1 MPADSINSFKTAR
14 RLSVGGANYGY
25 FSLDAAEDADVGDVS
40 KLPYSLKVLFEN
52 LLRHEDG
59 AAVTKDDIL
68 ALGSW
73 TDNCRGGHEINFH
86 PARVMMPD
94 SSGVPLL
101 ADLAAMRDAMV
112 RLGGDSGAINPA
124 VPLDFIIDH
133 SVVVDVAGVPDAL
146 QQNMTN
152 EFARNV
158 ERYQF
163 LKWGQ
168 QAFENLRIL
177 PPGVGICHQI
187 NLEFLSRVVW
197 METRGG
203 ETLLFPDCL
212 LGMDSH
218 TPMVNGLGVLG
229 WGVGGLEAGAAMLG
243 QPVSMQVP
251 DVVGCRLTGKL
262 QDGVTSTDLV
272 LSLTKLLR
280 DQGVVQKFVEFCG
293 PALEGLSIGDR
304 TTVAN
309 MAPEYGATMGF
320 FPVDAETTTYLRA
333 TGRSEEQVALVEAYY
348 RAQGMWRNSDTPE
361 PLFSEIVEFDLGSV
375 EPTMAGPF
383 RPQEKTALAQVPESF
398 QGALENMAEGDGETP
413 VAGRD
418 FSIRHGHVAIAA
430 ITSCTNTSNPG
441 VMIGAG
447 LLARNALE
455 KGLKAKPWVK
465 TSLGPGSRVVGDYLA
480 RAGLMA
486 PLEALGF
493 HIIGYGCTTCMGN
506 SGPLDPAISDSV
518 DSGGVVMGAV
528 HSGNRNFEGRAHPQC
543 KVNYLASPPLV
554 VASALTGSLN
564 VNLATEPLGE
574 GRDGGP
580 VYLRDIWPSPR
591 DIEETLGQCMTP
603 DMFRDRY
610 ADVERGGDDWR
621 ALEAAVGDI
630 FAWEPGSTYIRR
642 PPFFDDM
649 TAALPE
655 TGDIVGARALAIFGD
670 FLTTDH
676 ISPVSAI
683 PPDSLAGE
691 YLQEQQVAPKD
702 LSSYAQRRVNHDVML
717 RATFN
722 QTRIRN
728 EMRPGTQGGLTRYM
742 PDDTEMTIF
751 DAARRYREAGVPMVV
766 IGGKDYGQGSSRDW
780 AAKGTRALGVQAV
793 IAEGLERIHRSNL
806 IGMGVLPLQFP
817 DGVTRKT
824 LNLDGSETFDLTGL
838 DGELEAGMDVACRIT
853 RTDGNSETVVVICRL
868 DTKVEVDYYRHGG
881 SLHYVLREKLS
892 AMG

>member
-1 MPADSINSFKTAR
+1 MSDSINSFKTAR
-14 RLSVGGANYGY
+14 RLSVGGQNYGY

-59 AAVTKDDIL
+59 ISVTRDDIL

-73 TDNCRGGHEINFH
+73 TDTCRGGHEINFH

-112 RLGGDSGAINPA
+112 RLGGDPSAINPA
-124 VPLDFIIDH
+124 VPLDFTIDH
-133 SVVVDVAGVPDAL
+133 SVVVDVAGAPDAL
-146 QQNMTN
+146 EQNMAN
-152 EFARNV
+152 EFARNE
-158 ERYQF
+158 ERYRF

-168 QAFENLRIL
+168 QAFENLRVL

-197 METRGG
+197 TESRRST
-203 ETLLFPDCL
+203 TLAYPDCL

-218 TPMVNGLGVLG
+218 TPMVNGLGILG

-251 DVVGCRLTGKL
+251 DVVGCRLIGEL
-262 QDGVTSTDLV
+262 REGVTATDLV
-272 LSLTKLLR
+272 LSLTKVLR
-280 DQGVVQKFVEFCG
+280 DRGVVQKFVEFCG
-293 PALEGLSIGDR
+293 PALDGLPVGDR

-320 FPVDAETTTYLRA
+320 FPVDRETTAYLRA
-333 TGRSEEQVALVEAYY
+333 TGRPEDQVALVETYHK
-348 RAQGMWRNSDTPE
+348 AQGMWRDADTLE
-361 PLFSEIVEFDLGSV
+361 PLFSEIVEYDLSMV

-383 RPQEKTALAQVPESF
+383 RPQEKTALTQVPESF
-398 QGALENMAEGDGETP
+398 QDALRNMTDGLGETP

-418 FSIRHGHVAIAA
+418 FSIRHGDIAIAA

-447 LLARNALE
+447 LLARNAVE

-465 TSLGPGSRVVGDYLA
+465 TSLGPGSCVVGDYLA
-480 RAGLMA
+480 RADLMA

-493 HIIGYGCTTCMGN
+493 HIVGYGCMTCMGN
-506 SGPLDPAISDSV
+506 SGPLDPAIADSI
-518 DSGGVVMGAV
+518 DTGGVVVGAV

-543 KVNYLASPPLV
+543 KVDYLASPPLV
-554 VASALTGSLN
+554 VASALAGSLN
-564 VNLATEPLGE
+564 VNLATDPLGE
-574 GRDGGP
+574 GRDGAP
-580 VYLRDIWPSPR
+580 IHLRDIWPSPG
-591 DIEETLGQCMTP
+591 DIEETLGRCMSP
-603 DMFRDRY
+603 GMFRDRY
-610 ADVERGGDDWR
+610 ADVEAGGGDWR

-649 TAALPE
+649 TEALPE

-670 FLTTDH
+670 YLTTDH

-691 YLQEQQVAPKD
+691 YLQEQQVAPRD

-717 RATFN
+717 RAAFN
-722 QTRIRN
+722 QIRIRN
-728 EMRPGTQGGLTRYM
+728 EMRPGTEGGLTRYM
-742 PDDTEMTIF
+742 PDDTPMTIF
-751 DAARRYREAGVPMVV
+751 EAARRYRDAGVPMVV

-780 AAKGTRALGVQAV
+780 AAKGTRELGVRAV

-817 DGVTRKT
+817 EGATRET
-824 LNLDGSETFDLTGL
+824 LSLDGSETFDLTGIE
-838 DGELEAGMDVACRIT
+838 DGMEPGMDVPCRIT
-853 RTDGNSETVVVICRL
+853 RTDGSGETVALVCRL

-881 SLHYVLREKLS
+881 SLHYVLRGKLS

>member
-1 MPADSINSFKTAR
+1 MADSLDSLKTAR
-14 RLSVGGANYGY
+14 HLSAGGTEYSY
-25 FSLDAAEDADVGDVS
+25 YSLDAAGSVGDIS

-59 AAVTKDDIL
+59 VAVTREDIA
-68 ALGSW
+68 ALGGW
-73 TDNCRGGHEINFH
+73 TEHCRGGHEINFH

-112 RLGGDSGAINPA
+112 RLGGDPSAINPA

-133 SVVVDVAGVPDAL
+133 SVVVDVAGVPDAV
-146 QQNMTN
+146 QRNMAN
-152 EFARNV
+152 EFARNE
-158 ERYQF
+158 ERYRF

-168 QAFENLRIL
+168 QAFENLRVL

-197 METRGG
+197 TESLGG
-203 ETLLFPDCL
+203 STVAFPDCL

-218 TPMVNGLGVLG
+218 TPMINGLGILG

-251 DVVGCRLTGKL
+251 DVVGCRLVGARRE
-262 QDGVTSTDLV
+262 GVTSTDLV

-280 DQGVVQKFVEFCG
+280 DHGVVQKFVEFCG
-293 PALEGLSIGDR
+293 PALDDMPVGDR

-320 FPVDAETTTYLRA
+320 FPVDRETTAYLRS
-333 TGRSEEQVALVEAYY
+333 TGRTEEDLALVETYY
-348 RAQGMWRNSDTPE
+348 KAQGMWRDTDTPE
-361 PLFSEIVEFDLGSV
+361 PSFSEIVEFDLGSV

-398 QGALENMAEGDGETP
+398 QTALQNLAEGDGETAVP
-413 VAGRD
+413 GRD
-418 FSIRHGHVAIAA
+418 YSIRHGDVAIAA

-447 LLARNALE
+447 LLARNAVE
-455 KGLKAKPWVK
+455 KGLLSKPWVK

-480 RAGLMA
+480 QAGLME

-506 SGPLDPAISDSV
+506 SGPLDPAISESV
-518 DSGGVVMGAV
+518 DTGGVVMGAV

-554 VASALTGSLN
+554 VASAIAGSLN
-564 VNLATEPLGE
+564 INLATEPLGE
-574 GRDGGP
+574 GRDGTP
-580 VYLRDIWPSPR
+580 VYLRDIWPSPQ
-591 DIEETLGQCMTP
+591 DIEATMGACMTP
-603 DMFRDRY
+603 GMFRDRY
-610 ADVERGGDDWR
+610 ADVEQGGDDWR
-621 ALEAAVGDI
+621 ALESAVGDI

-649 TAALPE
+649 SAALPE
-655 TGDIVGARALAIFGD
+655 IGDIVGARPLGIFGD

-683 PPDSLAGE
+683 PPESLAGS
-691 YLQEQQVAPKD
+691 YLQEQQVAPQD

-722 QTRIRN
+722 QSRIRN
-728 EMRPGTQGGLTRYM
+728 EMRPGTEGGLTRYM
-742 PDDTEMTIF
+742 PDDEPMTIF
-751 DAARRYREAGVPMVV
+751 EAARRYRDADVPMVV

-780 AAKGTRALGVQAV
+780 AAKGTRELGVRAV

-817 DGVTRKT
+817 EGFTRKT
-824 LNLDGSETFDLTGL
+824 LALDGSETFDLTGL
-838 DGELEAGMDVACRIT
+838 EDGIEPGMTVNCRIA
-853 RTDGNSETVVVICRL
+853 RRDGRSESVALICRL
-868 DTKVEVDYYRHGG
+868 DTKVEVAYYRHGG

-892 AMG
+892 AMA

>member
-1 MPADSINSFKTAR
+1 MVSNNSFETLR
-14 RLSVGGANYGY
+14 RLSVGDEVYEY
-25 FSLDAAEDADVGDVS
+25 FSLAGAEEAGVGNIS

-52 LLRHEDG
+52 LLRHEDNV
-59 AAVTKDDIL
+59 AVTRDDIL

-73 TDNCRGGHEINFH
+73 SDLCRGGHEINFH

-101 ADLAAMRDAMV
+101 ADLAAMRDAIA
-112 RLGGDSGAINPA
+112 RLGGDPSAINPA

-146 QQNMTN
+146 QQNMVN
-152 EFARNV
+152 EFARNE
-158 ERYQF
+158 ERYRF

-168 QAFENLRIL
+168 QAFENLRVL

-197 METRGG
+197 TETRGDV
-203 ETLLFPDCL
+203 TLAYSDCL

-218 TPMVNGLGVLG
+218 TPMINGLGILG

-251 DVVGCRLTGKL
+251 DVVGCRLIGEVRE
-262 QDGVTSTDLV
+262 GVTSTDLV
-272 LSLTKLLR
+272 LCLTQLLR
-280 DQGVVQKFVEFCG
+280 EHGLVQKFVEFCG
-293 PALEGLSIGDR
+293 PSLNNLPIGDR
-304 TTVAN
+304 TTIAN

-320 FPVDAETTTYLRA
+320 FPVDQETLAYLRA
-333 TGRSEEQVALVEAYY
+333 TGRTEAQVALVEAYH
-348 RAQGMWRNSDTPE
+348 RAQGMWRDPGLQE
-361 PLFSEIVEFDLGSV
+361 PQFSEIVEFDLGSV

-398 QGALENMAEGDGETP
+398 QRALQNLSEGDGETS
-413 VAGRD
+413 VIGQD
-418 FSIRHGHVAIAA
+418 YSIRHGDVAIAA

-447 LLARNALE
+447 LLARNAVE
-455 KGLKAKPWVK
+455 KGLSAKPWVK
-465 TSLGPGSRVVGDYLA
+465 TSFGPGSRVVGDYLA
-480 RAGLMA
+480 KAGLME

-506 SGPLDPAISDSV
+506 SGPLDLAISDSV
-518 DSGGVVMGAV
+518 DAGGVVMGAV

-554 VASALTGSLN
+554 VASALSGSLTI
-564 VNLATEPLGE
+564 NLVTDPLGK
-574 GRDGGP
+574 GRDGAP
-580 VYLRDIWPSPR
+580 VYLRDIWPTSLE
-591 DIEETLGQCMTP
+591 IEEALGNCMAP
-603 DMFRDRY
+603 AMFRDRY
-610 ADVERGGDDWR
+610 ANVEAGGADWR
-621 ALEAAVGDI
+621 ELEAAVGQI
-630 FAWEPGSTYIRR
+630 FSWDPGSTYIRR

-649 TAALPE
+649 SVALPDI
-655 TGDIVGARALAIFGD
+655 GDILGARPLGIFGD

-683 PPDSLAGE
+683 PPDSLAGR
-691 YLQEQQVAPKD
+691 YLQDQQVSPQD

-722 QTRIRN
+722 QIRIRN
-728 EMRPGTQGGLTRYM
+728 EMRPGSEGGLTRYM
-742 PDDTEMTIF
+742 PEDEPMTIYE
-751 DAARRYREAGVPMVV
+751 AAYRYRNAGVPMVV

-780 AAKGTRALGVQAV
+780 AAKGTRELGVRAV
-793 IAEGLERIHRSNL
+793 IAEGIERIHRSNL

-817 DGVTRKT
+817 DGVTRNT
-824 LNLDGSETFDLTGL
+824 LALDGSETFDLTGL
-838 DGELEAGMDVACRIT
+838 EGGIEPGMEVSCRVNRRDGSSEAVAL
-853 RTDGNSETVVVICRL
+853 ICRL
-868 DTKVEVDYYRHGG
+868 DTKVEVSYYRHGG

-892 AMG
+892 SMG

>member
-1 MPADSINSFKTAR
+1 MSDSVNSFKTAR
-14 RLSVGGANYGY
+14 RLSVGGQNYGY

-40 KLPYSLKVLFEN
+40 KLPYSLKILLEN

-59 AAVTKDDIL
+59 VAVTREDIL

-73 TDNCRGGHEINFH
+73 TDTCKGGHEINFH

-112 RLGGDSGAINPA
+112 RLGGDPAAINPA

-146 QQNMTN
+146 QQNMAN
-152 EFARNV
+152 EFARNE

-168 QAFENLRIL
+168 QAFRNLRVL

-187 NLEFLSRVVW
+187 NLEFLSKVVW
-197 METRGG
+197 TETRKNA
-203 ETLLFPDCL
+203 TLAYPDCL

-251 DVVGCRLTGKL
+251 DVVGCRLTGAL
-262 QDGVTSTDLV
+262 REGVTSTDLV

-293 PALEGLSIGDR
+293 PALDGLPVGDR

-309 MAPEYGATMGF
+309 MAPEYGANMGF
-320 FPVDAETTTYLRA
+320 FPVDRETVAYLTA
-333 TGRSEEQVALVEAYY
+333 TGRPAEQVALVEAYSK
-348 RAQGMWRNSDTPE
+348 AQGMWREPGAPE
-361 PLFSEIVEFDLGSV
+361 PSFSEIVEFDLSSV

-383 RPQEKTALAQVPESF
+383 RPQEKTALSQVPESF
-398 QGALENMAEGDGETP
+398 RDALRNLADGDAEAP
-413 VAGRD
+413 VAGRGYA
-418 FSIRHGHVAIAA
+418 IRHGDIAIAA

-447 LLARNALE
+447 LLARNALA

-465 TSLGPGSRVVGDYLA
+465 TSLGPGSRVVGDYLQ

-493 HIIGYGCTTCMGN
+493 HIVGYGCTTCMGN
-506 SGPLDPAISDSV
+506 SGPLDPAIAESV
-518 DSGGVVMGAV
+518 DEGGIVMAAV

-554 VASALTGSLN
+554 VASALAGSLN
-564 VNLATEPLGE
+564 VNLATDSLGE
-574 GRDGGP
+574 GTDGAP
-580 VYLRDIWPSPR
+580 VYLRDIWPSAR
-591 DIEETLGQCMTP
+591 DVQDTLVHCMTP
-603 DMFRDRY
+603 EMFRDRY
-610 ADVERGGDDWR
+610 AGVEAGGADWH

-630 FAWEPGSTYIRR
+630 FAWEAGSTYIRR

-649 TAALPE
+649 TAVLPA
-655 TGDIVGARALAIFGD
+655 TGDILGARALAIFGD

-683 PPDSLAGE
+683 PPDSLAGA
-691 YLQEQQVAPKD
+691 YLQEQQVAPTD

-722 QTRIRN
+722 QIRIRN
-728 EMRPGTQGGLTRYM
+728 EMRPGTEGGLTRYM
-742 PDDTEMTIF
+742 PDETPMTIY
-751 DAARRYREAGVPMVV
+751 DAARRYRDAGVAMVV
-766 IGGKDYGQGSSRDW
+766 VGGKDYGQGSSRDW

-793 IAEGLERIHRSNL
+793 IAEGLERIHRTNL

-824 LNLDGSETFDLTGL
+824 MALDGSETFDLTGL
-838 DGELEAGMDVACRIT
+838 EDGLEPGMAVPCRIG
-853 RTDGNSETVVVICRL
+853 RADGTSEAVDLVCRL
-868 DTKVEVDYYRHGG
+868 DTKVEVAYYRHGG
-881 SLHYVLREKLS
+881 SLHYVLRGKLE
-892 AMG
+892 ARG

>member
-1 MPADSINSFKTAR
+1 MTDSANSFMSAR
-14 RLSVGGANYGY
+14 RLSVAGENYRY
-25 FSLDAAEDADVGDVS
+25 FSLDAARDAGVGDVS

-59 AAVTKDDIL
+59 IAVTPDDIL

-73 TDNCRGGHEINFH
+73 TDHCRGGYEINFH

-101 ADLAAMRDAMV
+101 ADLAAMRDAIV
-112 RLGGDSGAINPA
+112 RLNGDPSAINPA

-133 SVVVDVAGVPDAL
+133 SIVVDVAGVPDAVA
-146 QQNMTN
+146 QNMAN
-152 EFARNV
+152 EFARNE
-158 ERYQF
+158 ERYRF

-168 QAFENLRIL
+168 QAFNNLRVL

-197 METRGG
+197 TKTSGDVS
-203 ETLLFPDCL
+203 LAFPDCL

-251 DVVGCRLTGKL
+251 DVVGCRLTGEL
-262 QDGVTSTDLV
+262 REGVTSTDLV

-280 DQGVVQKFVEFCG
+280 DHGVVQKFVEFCG
-293 PALEGLSIGDR
+293 PALDNLPVGDR
-304 TTVAN
+304 TTIAN
-309 MAPEYGATMGF
+309 MAPEYGATVGF
-320 FPVDAETTTYLRA
+320 FPVDGETITYLRA
-333 TGRSEEQVALVEAYY
+333 TGRTEAQLNLVEAYY
-348 RAQGMWRNSDTPE
+348 RKQGMWRDPDMPE
-361 PLFSEIVEFDLGSV
+361 PWFSDLVEFDLRHV

-383 RPQEKTALAQVPESF
+383 RPQEKTPLVQVPESF
-398 QGALENMAEGDGETP
+398 QNALQDIADGDGET
-413 VAGRD
+413 VVVGQD
-418 FSIRHGHVAIAA
+418 YSIRHGDVAIAA

-447 LLARNALE
+447 LLAQNAVE
-455 KGLKAKPWVK
+455 KGLTAKPWVK

-480 RAGLMA
+480 RAGLME

-506 SGPLDPAISDSV
+506 SGPLDAAISESIDE
-518 DSGGVVMGAV
+518 GGVVMGAV

-554 VASALTGSLN
+554 VASALAGSLN
-564 VNLATEPLGE
+564 VNLGTEPLGL
-574 GRDGGP
+574 GKDGTP
-580 VYLRDIWPSPR
+580 VYLRDVWPSVR
-591 DIEETLGQCMTP
+591 DIEDKLSQCMTP
-603 DMFRDRY
+603 EMFRDRY
-610 ADVERGGDDWR
+610 ADVEYGGDDWR
-621 ALEAAVGDI
+621 ALEAAVGLI
-630 FAWEPGSTYIRR
+630 FAWEANSTYIRR

-649 TAALPE
+649 SVELPPI
-655 TGDIVGARALAIFGD
+655 GDILGARPLAIFGD
-670 FLTTDH
+670 YLTTDH
-676 ISPVSAI
+676 ISPVSTI
-683 PPDSLAGE
+683 PPDSLAGQ

-722 QTRIRN
+722 QLRIRN
-728 EMRPGTQGGLTRYM
+728 EMRPGTEGGLTRYM
-742 PDDTEMTIF
+742 PDDEPMTIF
-751 DAARRYREAGVPMVV
+751 EAAERYRDADVPMVV

-780 AAKGTRALGVQAV
+780 AAKGARELGVRAV

-824 LNLDGSETFDLTGL
+824 LALDGSERFDLKGL
-838 DGELEAGMDVACRIT
+838 EEGIEPGMTVTCVIKRQDGGDDTIDL
-853 RTDGNSETVVVICRL
+853 ICRL
-868 DTKVEVDYYRHGG
+868 DTKVEVAYYRHGG

-892 AMG
+892 VME

>member
-1 MPADSINSFKTAR
+1 
-14 RLSVGGANYGY
+14 
-25 FSLDAAEDADVGDVS
+25 
-40 KLPYSLKVLFEN
+40 
-52 LLRHEDG
+52 
-59 AAVTKDDIL
+59 
-68 ALGSW
+68 
-73 TDNCRGGHEINFH
+73 
-86 PARVMMPD
+86 
-94 SSGVPLL
+94 
-101 ADLAAMRDAMV
+101 
-112 RLGGDSGAINPA
+112 
-124 VPLDFIIDH
+124 
-133 SVVVDVAGVPDAL
+133 
-146 QQNMTN
+146 
-152 EFARNV
+152 
-158 ERYQF
+158 
-163 LKWGQ
+163 
-168 QAFENLRIL
+168 
-177 PPGVGICHQI
+177 
-187 NLEFLSRVVW
+187 
-197 METRGG
+197 
-203 ETLLFPDCL
+203 
-212 LGMDSH
+212 
-218 TPMVNGLGVLG
+218 
-229 WGVGGLEAGAAMLG
+229 MLG

-251 DVVGCRLTGKL
+251 DVVGCRLTGEL
-262 QDGVTSTDLV
+262 REGVTSTDLV

-293 PALEGLSIGDR
+293 PALDSLPVGDR

-320 FPVDAETTTYLRA
+320 FPVDRETTAYLRA
-333 TGRSEEQVALVEAYY
+333 TGRAEEQVALVEAYY
-348 RAQGMWRNSDTPE
+348 KAQGMWRDADTPE
-361 PLFSEIVEFDLGSV
+361 PLFSEVVEFDLGSV

-383 RPQEKTALAQVPESF
+383 RPQEKTALSRVPESF
-398 QGALENMAEGDGETP
+398 QDALRNMADGDGETS
-413 VAGRD
+413 VEGANYA
-418 FSIRHGHVAIAA
+418 IRHGDVAIAA

-455 KGLKAKPWVK
+455 KGLTTKPWVK

-480 RAGLMA
+480 QADLME

-493 HIIGYGCTTCMGN
+493 HIVGYGCTTCMGN
-506 SGPLDPAISDSV
+506 SGPLDPAVAASIDE
-518 DSGGVVMGAV
+518 GGVVMGAV

-554 VASALTGSLN
+554 VASALAGSLN

-574 GRDGGP
+574 GRDGAP
-580 VYLRDIWPSPR
+580 VYLRDIWPTPG
-591 DIEETLGQCMTP
+591 DIEETLGNCMTP
-603 DMFRDRY
+603 EMFRGRY
-610 ADVERGGDDWR
+610 ADVETGGDDWR

-649 TAALPE
+649 TAALPD

-702 LSSYAQRRVNHDVML
+702 LSSFAQRRVNHDVML

-742 PDDTEMTIF
+742 PADTEMTIF
-751 DAARRYREAGVPMVV
+751 DAAQRYRDDGVPMVV

-780 AAKGTRALGVQAV
+780 AAKGTRALGVRAV

-817 DGVTRKT
+817 EGVTRET
-824 LNLDGSETFDLTGL
+824 LSLDGSETFDLTGL
-838 DGELEAGMDVACRIT
+838 GGGLDPGMDVACRIN
-853 RTDGNSETVVVICRL
+853 RADGSGDVVALICRL